1 MPESTRGFNNWTV
14 KGKYTQ
20 QTFVDEIKKRYKE
33 TDIVP
38 TQRSFRTH
46 ASYYLFGS
54 WTEALIMA
62 GITPKEVKG
71 DTPIIRQ
78 FIIDEV
84 KQLAIELKKAPAKSD
99 YSRWQKAISLF
110 GSWNAVLKEA
120 KIETRLFVEGK
131 EVK

>member
-1 MPESTRGFNNWTV
+1 MPESTRGFNNWTI

-33 TDIVP
+33 TGIVP

-78 FIIDEV
+78 FVIDEV
-84 KQLAIELKKAPAKSD
+84 KQLAIKLKKAPAQSD
-99 YSRWQKAISLF
+99 YPRWAKALSLF
-110 GSWNAVLKEA
+110 GTWECVLQEA
-120 KIETRLFVEGK
+120 RIENRLFIGGLEIK
-131 EVK
+131 